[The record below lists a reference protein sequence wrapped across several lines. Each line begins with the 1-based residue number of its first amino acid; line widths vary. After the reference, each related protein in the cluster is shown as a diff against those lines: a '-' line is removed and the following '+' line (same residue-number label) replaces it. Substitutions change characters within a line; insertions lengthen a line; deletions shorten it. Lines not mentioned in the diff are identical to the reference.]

1 MARRLA
7 TAVLTLGCM
16 HASVVAALGL
26 GELRL
31 ESFLNEPLTATV
43 DLLNTG
49 GLHEEQIRVRLATSE
64 DFEKLGI
71 DRAYFLTSIQFEI
84 VIDDRGNGKII
95 VTSEDPVLEPYLDFL
110 IEARWPTGRLLRE
123 YTVLVDPPTF
133 DETPIVSASQRVRET
148 EGSSQDAKK
157 RLKRPPLVPALR

>member
-49 GLHEEQIRVRLATSE
+49 GLHEDQIRVRLATSE
-64 DFEKLGI
+64 GGTRILFPVFKSG
-71 DRAYFLTSIQFEI
+71 R
-84 VIDDRGNGKII
+84 VII
-95 VTSEDPVLEPYLDFL
+95 V
-110 IEARWPTGRLLRE
+110 WPG
-123 YTVLVDPPTF
+123 
-133 DETPIVSASQRVRET
+133 A
-148 EGSSQDAKK
+148 
-157 RLKRPPLVPALR
+157 